1 MISPLSK
8 LPERKHLITS
18 LALATLLAVGWYGFQ
33 PVPTD
38 CVVYHGS
45 YVPLERNGPTTE
57 QLKELERQASEAGGC
72 PQKRR
77 WDTWG
82 FSI

>member
-1 MISPLSK
+1 MISTPSKPL
-8 LPERKHLITS
+8 ERKHVIAF

-33 PVPTD
+33 SVPTD

-45 YVPLERNGPTTE
+45 YVPLEGNGATAE
-57 QLKELERQASEAGGC
+57 QLKEVEKQTSEAAGC
-72 PQKRR
+72 PRKRR
-77 WDTWG
+77 WETWG

>member
-1 MISPLSK
+1 MVNPLSK
-8 LPERKHLITS
+8 PLERKHLVAS
-18 LALATLLAVGWYGFQ
+18 LVLAALLTVGWYGFQ

-38 CVVYHGS
+38 CVVYHGA
-45 YVPLERNGPTTE
+45 YVPLEGKGLTAE
-57 QLKELERQASEAGGC
+57 QLTNLKRQASEAEGC
-72 PQKRR
+72 PRVRR

>member
-1 MISPLSK
+1 MISRVSK
-8 LPERKHLITS
+8 SAERKHVIAF

-33 PVPTD
+33 SAPSD

-45 YVPLERNGPTTE
+45 YVPLEGKGTTAE
-57 QLKELERQASEAGGC
+57 QLKELERQASEAEGC
-72 PQKRR
+72 PRKRR
-77 WDTWG
+77 WETWG